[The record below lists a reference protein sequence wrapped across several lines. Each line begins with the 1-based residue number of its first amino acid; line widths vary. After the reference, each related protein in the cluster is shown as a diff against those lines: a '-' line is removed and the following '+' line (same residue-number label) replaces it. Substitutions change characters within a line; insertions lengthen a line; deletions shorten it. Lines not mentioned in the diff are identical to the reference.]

1 MEVEPFLLTS
11 TVKAV
16 LAQRLVRRLCP
27 DCREPYTPAAET
39 LRSAGLADGE
49 TATAFYRATG
59 CHECGGT
66 GYHGRLALLELLMVD
81 DVIAQLVIARAE
93 ARDLHRAARGQGQ
106 RHMLS
111 EGVDKARA
119 GPPHHRE

>member
-1 MEVEPFLLTS
+1 MFLSTLHTNTAAGAVARLLDMEVEPFLLTS
-11 TVKAV
+11 TIKAV

-59 CHECGGT
+59 CHECDGT
-66 GYHGRLALLELLMVD
+66 GSHGRERERV
-81 DVIAQLVIARAE
+81 
-93 ARDLHRAARGQGQ
+93 G
-106 RHMLS
+106 
-111 EGVDKARA
+111 EGKRVYVSGGIGGR
-119 GPPHHRE
+119 RS